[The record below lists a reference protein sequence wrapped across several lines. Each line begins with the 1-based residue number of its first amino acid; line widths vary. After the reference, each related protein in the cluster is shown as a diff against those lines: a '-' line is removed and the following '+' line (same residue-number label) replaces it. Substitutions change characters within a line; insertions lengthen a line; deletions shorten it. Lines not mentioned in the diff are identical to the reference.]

1 MKIKIQIRE
10 QGAGSQSGMG
20 IVQIREALTG
30 HIGHGQREIPHI
42 SGAASGCAGYG
53 LRVAGTAGIAGTAEI
68 SGTAGISGI
77 AGIAG
82 QGTGDGGDAGV
93 LHIIPAHAG
102 IISVVDRLSELIHR
116 ELLSLWMIP

>member
-1 MKIKIQIRE
+1 MKNKIQIRE

-53 LRVAGTAGIAGTAEI
+53 LRVAGTAEI

-116 ELLSLWMIP
+116 ELLSLWIIP